1 MHERLVAVNKLQSIQ
16 HNNHSV
22 SQHVVLFYHHSV
34 IYLLRKKTK
43 IHLIVYAYT

>member
-1 MHERLVAVNKLQSIQ
+1 MHERLVAVNKLESIQ

-34 IYLLRKKTK
+34 IYLLRKKK
-43 IHLIVYAYT
+43 QKYI